1 MSIRRV
7 VPAGPQEA
15 WRAAV
20 VAPEPEDESSDV
32 VVEAASSPSEA
43 GTARMTPEERITALT
58 DGLHKILETAVES
71 PSHWQVLLDAS
82 ATLWRYSG
90 GNVALLMMQMAQRG
104 TEEPTLVAGYKE
116 WARHGRTVLRGEHA
130 LWVIAPRTARVQQV
144 TLPDGT
150 RQRIPAGEHLPH
162 GAAVDVGKKT
172 VITGWRGQAVFDVSQ
187 TQGTPLLVPR
197 GANGPGVDAAEL
209 WRSLETVANSHGFD
223 VHVSDAQYGLTSGFT
238 DFAEHRVQIGAWLSP
253 EERSAVLA
261 HELGHVLLHGPD
273 DDIGWLYGS
282 SSDHRG
288 LAEVEAESV
297 AYTVLRAHGID
308 RGPQSASYLAG
319 WADAVIE
326 AENDAMAHDAGSKL
340 PASRADIAKS
350 VLGRVTA
357 ASKGI
362 LEITHPPGFGGK
374 ISAVDADPR
383 LNPTASYV
391 GSEQPVRSDGPVM
404 AGREVHG
411 NYLSGGR
418 VPLALERTAQ

>member
-1 MSIRRV
+1 
-7 VPAGPQEA
+7 
-15 WRAAV
+15 
-20 VAPEPEDESSDV
+20 
-32 VVEAASSPSEA
+32 
-43 GTARMTPEERITALT
+43 MTPEERITVLT
-58 DGLHKILETAVES
+58 DGLHTILEQAVES

-104 TEEPTLVAGYKE
+104 TDEPTLVAGYRE
-116 WARHGRTVLRGEHA
+116 WERHGRTVLKGEHA
-130 LWVIAPRTARVQQV
+130 LWVIAPRTARMQEF

-150 RQRIPAGEHLPH
+150 RQRIRVGEKVPR
-162 GAAVDVGKKT
+162 GAVDDGKKT

-197 GANGPGVDAAEL
+197 DGTGSGIDASELFGSLAE
-209 WRSLETVANSHGFD
+209 VAHRHGFE
-223 VHVSDAQYGLTSGFT
+223 VHVDSAQYGLTSGYT
-238 DFAEHRVQIGAWLSP
+238 DFAKNRVQVGAWLSA
-253 EERSAVLA
+253 EERTAVLA

-273 DDIGWLYGS
+273 DAVGQLYGS
-282 SSDHRG
+282 SADHRG

-326 AENDAMAHDAGSKL
+326 TENGARKL
-340 PASRADIAKS
+340 PISRVDIAKS

-362 LEITHPPGFGGK
+362 LEVTHPPGFGGK
-374 ISAVDADPR
+374 VLAIEADPL
-383 LNPTASYV
+383 LNRSYV
-391 GSEQPVRSDGPVM
+391 GVALPAPSVDGPTI
-404 AGREVHG
+404 AGPGV
-411 NYLSGGR
+411 
-418 VPLALERTAQ
+418 

>member
-1 MSIRRV
+1 
-7 VPAGPQEA
+7 
-15 WRAAV
+15 
-20 VAPEPEDESSDV
+20 
-32 VVEAASSPSEA
+32 
-43 GTARMTPEERITALT
+43 MTPEERIAALT
-58 DGLHKILETAVES
+58 GGLHRILEKAVES

-90 GNVALLMMQMAQRG
+90 GNIALLMMQMAQRG
-104 TEEPTLVAGYKE
+104 TDEPTLVAGYKE
-116 WARHGRTVLRGEHA
+116 WARQGRTVSRGEHA

-150 RQRIPAGEHLPH
+150 RQRVPAREQMPPG
-162 GAAVDVGKKT
+162 AVDDGKKT

-197 GANGPGVDAAEL
+197 GGAAADVDASEL
-209 WRSLETVANSHGFD
+209 WRSLAAAASRHGFD
-223 VHVSDAQYGLTSGFT
+223 VEVTDAQYGLTSGFT
-238 DFAEHRVQIGAWLSP
+238 DFAGHRVQVGAWLGL
-253 EERSAVLA
+253 EERTVVLA

-273 DDIGWLYGS
+273 DEIGRLYDS
-282 SSDHRG
+282 SADHRG

-308 RGPQSASYLAG
+308 RGPQSATYLAG
-319 WADAVIE
+319 WADAVSE
-326 AENDAMAHDAGSKL
+326 AENDAMAHHAGGKL
-340 PASRADIAKS
+340 PGSRADIAKS

-383 LNPTASYV
+383 VYTAASFMGV
-391 GSEQPVRSDGPVM
+391 EKPARSVDGPVM
-404 AGREVHG
+404 AG
-411 NYLSGGR
+411 
-418 VPLALERTAQ
+418 P

>member
-1 MSIRRV
+1 M
-7 VPAGPQEA
+7 
-15 WRAAV
+15 
-20 VAPEPEDESSDV
+20 APEPEDVASDV
-32 VVEAASSPSEA
+32 VADAGPSLSESDNR
-43 GTARMTPEERITALT
+43 RMTPEERITALT
-58 DGLHKILETAVES
+58 DGLHKILEEAVES

-144 TLPDGT
+144 MLPDGI
-150 RQRIPAGEHLPH
+150 RQRIPVGEQLPR
-162 GAAVDVGKKT
+162 GAVDDGKKT

-197 GANGPGVDAAEL
+197 AAVGPVANAAEL
-209 WRSLETVANSHGFD
+209 WRSLAAVAGRHGFD
-223 VHVSDAQYGLTSGFT
+223 VDVTEAQYGLTSGFT
-238 DFAEHRVQIGAWLSP
+238 DFTQHRVQVGAWLNP
-253 EERSAVLA
+253 EERMAVLA

-273 DDIGWLYGS
+273 DDVGRLYGS
-282 SSDHRG
+282 SADHRG

-308 RGPQSASYLAG
+308 RSAQSASYLAG

-326 AENDAMAHDAGSKL
+326 AEKGVKADDGGSKL

-362 LEITHPPGFGGK
+362 LEMTHPPGFGGK

-383 LNPTASYV
+383 LNVTGSYV
-391 GSEQPVRSDGPVM
+391 GLEQPARSVDGPVM
-404 AGREVHG
+404 AG
-411 NYLSGGR
+411 
-418 VPLALERTAQ
+418 P

>member
-1 MSIRRV
+1 MCIRRV
-7 VPAGPQEA
+7 VPAGTREV

-20 VAPEPEDESSDV
+20 VAPEAEDVSSDV
-32 VVEAASSPSEA
+32 AANVAFNASDT
-43 GTARMTPEERITALT
+43 GRARMTPEERIAALT
-58 DGLHKILETAVES
+58 DGLHRILEMAVES

-116 WARHGRTVLRGEHA
+116 WARHGRTVSRGEHA

-144 TLPDGT
+144 ALADGT
-150 RQRIPAGEHLPH
+150 RQRVAAGEQVPH
-162 GAAVDVGKKT
+162 GAVDDGKKT

-187 TQGTPLLVPR
+187 TQGAPLFVPR
-197 GANGPGVDAAEL
+197 GGAAAGMEAGEL
-209 WRSLETVANSHGFD
+209 WRSLAAVAGRYGFVVD
-223 VHVSDAQYGLTSGFT
+223 VTAAQYGLTSGFT
-238 DFAEHRVQIGAWLSP
+238 DFAGHRVQVGAWLST
-253 EERSAVLA
+253 EERTAVLA

-273 DDIGWLYGS
+273 DEIGRLYGS
-282 SSDHRG
+282 SADHRG

-297 AYTVLRAHGID
+297 SYTVLRAHGID
-308 RGPQSASYLAG
+308 RGPQSATYLAG

-326 AENDAMAHDAGSKL
+326 AENDAVAHDAGRKL
-340 PASRADIAKS
+340 PRSRADIAKS

-383 LNPTASYV
+383 VNTAASYMGV
-391 GSEQPVRSDGPVM
+391 EWPVRTVDGPVM
-404 AGREVHG
+404 AG
-411 NYLSGGR
+411 
-418 VPLALERTAQ
+418 P

>member
-1 MSIRRV
+1 
-7 VPAGPQEA
+7 
-15 WRAAV
+15 
-20 VAPEPEDESSDV
+20 
-32 VVEAASSPSEA
+32 
-43 GTARMTPEERITALT
+43 MTPEDRISALT
-58 DGLHKILETAVES
+58 DGLHKILDRAVES

-116 WARHGRTVLRGEHA
+116 WARHGRSVLRGEHA
-130 LWVIAPRTARVQQV
+130 LWVIAPRTARLQQV
-144 TLPDGT
+144 TLSDGT
-150 RQRIPAGEHLPH
+150 RQRIPAGEHVPS
-162 GAAVDVGKKT
+162 GAVDDGKKT

-197 GANGPGVDAAEL
+197 GGAESVLDVAEL
-209 WRSLETVANSHGFD
+209 CGSLTTVAGRHGFD
-223 VHVSDAQYGLTSGFT
+223 VEVTDAQSGLTSGFT
-238 DFAEHRVQIGAWLSP
+238 DFTHRRVQVGAWLSP
-253 EERSAVLA
+253 EERAAVLA

-273 DDIGWLYGS
+273 DAVGRLYGS
-282 SSDHRG
+282 SADHRG

-297 AYTVLRAHGID
+297 AYTVLKAHGID
-308 RGPQSASYLAG
+308 RGPQSATYLAG

-326 AENDAMAHDAGSKL
+326 TEKDAMVHDAGSRL

-374 ISAVDADPR
+374 ITSADADPR
-383 LNPTASYV
+383 MSPSASHAGV
-391 GSEQPVRSDGPVM
+391 GQLLRSVDGPVM
-404 AGREVHG
+404 AG
-411 NYLSGGR
+411 
-418 VPLALERTAQ
+418 P

>member
-1 MSIRRV
+1 M
-7 VPAGPQEA
+7 
-15 WRAAV
+15 
-20 VAPEPEDESSDV
+20 APEPEDLSSDR
-32 VVEAASSPSEA
+32 AADAAFSASDR
-43 GTARMTPEERITALT
+43 GNARMTPEERIAALT
-58 DGLHKILETAVES
+58 DGLHKILEQAVES

-104 TEEPTLVAGYKE
+104 TQEPTLVAGYKE
-116 WARHGRTVLRGEHA
+116 WARHGRTVSRGEHA

-144 TLPDGT
+144 TPPNGT
-150 RQRIPAGEHLPH
+150 RQRIPAREQLPPD
-162 GAAVDVGKKT
+162 AVDDGKKT
-172 VITGWRGQAVFDVSQ
+172 VITGWRGQAVFDISQ

-197 GANGPGVDAAEL
+197 GGAGADVDAGEL
-209 WRSLETVANSHGFD
+209 WKALAAVAGRYGFD
-223 VHVSDAQYGLTSGFT
+223 VDVTDAQYGLTSGFT
-238 DFAEHRVQIGAWLSP
+238 DFAGQRIQVGAWLGL
-253 EERSAVLA
+253 EERTAVLA

-273 DDIGWLYGS
+273 DEVGRLYGS
-282 SSDHRG
+282 SADHRG

-308 RGPQSASYLAG
+308 RGPQSATYLAG

-326 AENDAMAHDAGSKL
+326 AENDAMAHDSGRKL
-340 PASRADIAKS
+340 PGSRADIAKS

-383 LNPTASYV
+383 VNPEASYMGV
-391 GSEQPVRSDGPVM
+391 ERAVRSADGPAM
-404 AGREVHG
+404 AG
-411 NYLSGGR
+411 
-418 VPLALERTAQ
+418 P